1 MKKYISVMLAVA
13 ILLSLCVIPAYADS
27 HWAEEYAKSL
37 IEKGIVSGYEDGSL
51 KLDNTITRAEFVK
64 ILNKSRNLTSKETV
78 NFPDVSQDKWY
89 YEEMLIAKS
98 NGYITGDENGNANPE
113 QNITRAESSV
123 ILARIL
129 ELDTT
134 DLNSDLTDI
143 NEIPDWAKGS
153 IVALVKKGI
162 IKGYED
168 GSFKADNTLTRG
180 EGFTL
185 IYNISPKQPETPKE
199 PEKENETSTQ
209 SGGSSVSVSTRPSG
223 GGSSGGGG
231 GGGSSGIII
240 PAVADVPKLKYN
252 EDEGI
257 YTLAWGKALGAKDY
271 NIKISLAGED
281 DYIINNYKDTSI
293 DLYSH
298 FSMMAKNRTNAEEI
312 FYVSVMANGLIG
324 YKNSAYSN
332 SIDMTANFESLDA
345 PVISEKNGV
354 AGGKHRVIV
363 SWSDVSNNN
372 GYNVEIVK
380 SDNTKLT
387 LDTDYTYDTL
397 NNKVVIPDTSV
408 CDVDTKIYV
417 TAISSDKLL
426 YKDSLPAEILVP
438 TGSSGEQIQNGSEE
452 YPWIITSGEQLAKIG
467 DGVSGYDAD
476 DHYVITRNI
485 TVTKPIGSKVTY
497 SSGHI
502 TDIPFSGTITGKLN
516 GTDYKP
522 TIILNIGND
531 TAPYESDSIC
541 VGFVNYLDTN
551 GEIKNIKFEGAVN
564 VTFKDGL
571 SNLTDRSG
579 VAAIAGYSQGK
590 ITDCTNNATVIG
602 PYLTSGIASYVKST
616 TIAGCANLGN
626 ITGTTY
632 VGGITSNGT
641 CTITNSYNKGNIT
654 GTTYVGGICAS
665 TNNSTITS
673 CANYGKITATSSNGA
688 GLVAWSSGNYKLD
701 ISKCFNAGD
710 IYVKKGAAAGLF
722 SATLR
727 TQSSTPQNFKF
738 TFTDCYNTGKL
749 YDLNE
754 DEMADPAFTHTIGR
768 SNYEVAYEL
777 VRVYSSEPL
786 ANFTKDAS
794 SKVYSKYEDVYYMGT
809 WNGTDT
815 LTLGT
820 SVNELEL
827 NTLFEND
834 TWATDESADYK
845 YPQIIGNLHKK
856 EEEVIPA
863 LKTFSASS
871 VLNGANYDVIYEWS
885 LPEGVKALS
894 IKIVNNTD
902 IEDVSGGYI
911 VLDHEGANKTG
922 YTISE
927 LKPNCYYEIFIK
939 LEFLDENISD
949 SSENYEY
956 LIPII

>member
-1 MKKYISVMLAVA
+1 MRKYISTILTVA
-13 ILLSLCVIPAYADS
+13 IMLSLCVMPVSADS

-51 KLDNTITRAEFVK
+51 KLDNSVTRAEFVK
-64 ILNKSRNLTSKETV
+64 MLNKSRNLTTKETV
-78 NFPDVSQDKWY
+78 NFPDVSEDKWY
-89 YEEMLIAKS
+89 YEDMLIAKG
-98 NGYITGDENGNANPE
+98 NGYITGDDNGNANPE
-113 QNITRAESSV
+113 KNITRAESSV

-129 ELDTT
+129 GLDTT
-134 DLNSDLTDI
+134 DSTSDLTDI
-143 NEIPDWAKGS
+143 NKIPDWAKGS
-153 IVALVKKGI
+153 IIALVKKGI

-180 EGFTL
+180 ESFTL
-185 IYNISPKQPETPKE
+185 IYNISQQQPEAPKE
-199 PEKENETSTQ
+199 AEKENETSAQ
-209 SGGSSVSVSTRPSG
+209 SSSSVSVSTRPSG

-231 GGGSSGIII
+231 GGSSNIII
-240 PAVADVPKLKYN
+240 PTTADVPKLKYN
-252 EDEGI
+252 EDEGKYI
-257 YTLAWGKALGAKDY
+257 LAWSSVFGASSY
-271 NIKISLAGED
+271 NIKISLAGESD
-281 DYIINNYKDTSI
+281 FVINNYNGTSI
-293 DLYSH
+293 DLYTYFASI
-298 FSMMAKNRTNAEEI
+298 AENRTNAEEI
-312 FYVSVMANGLIG
+312 FSVCVMANGRVG
-324 YKNSAYSN
+324 FHNSDYSK
-332 SIDMTANFESLDA
+332 SIDMMANFESLDT
-345 PVISEKNGV
+345 PLVSEKNGV
-354 AGGKHRVIV
+354 AGGKHRVIAT
-363 SWSDVSNNN
+363 WNDVLNNN
-372 GYNVEIVK
+372 GYKVEIIK
-380 SDNTKLT
+380 SDNTKLIP
-387 LDTDYTYDTL
+387 DTDYTYDAL

-408 CDVDTKIYV
+408 CDSDTKIYI

-426 YKDSLPAEILVP
+426 YKNSLPAEVQVP
-438 TGSSGEQIQNGSEE
+438 VGTEGETVQDGTKD
-452 YPWIITSGEQLAKIG
+452 YPWIITSGEQLEKIG

-522 TIILNIGND
+522 TITLNIGND
-531 TAPYESDSIC
+531 ITPYESDSVC

-551 GEIKNIKFEGAVN
+551 GEISNLIFDGTVN

-590 ITDCTNNATVIG
+590 ITNCINKADVKA
-602 PYLTSGIASYVKST
+602 PYLASGIASYLKSAK
-616 TIAGCANLGN
+616 IDNCVNSGN
-626 ITGTTY
+626 IEGTSY
-632 VGGITSNGT
+632 VGGISSNGAIT
-641 CTITNSYNKGNIT
+641 LTNSYNTGNVT
-654 GTTYVGGICAS
+654 GTTYVGGICAG

-701 ISKCFNAGD
+701 VSKCFNAGD

-722 SATLR
+722 AATLR
-727 TQSSTPQNFKF
+727 TQTSTPQTYKF
-738 TFTDCYNTGKL
+738 TFTDCYNSGKL
-749 YDLNE
+749 YDLNG
-754 DEMADPAFTHTIGR
+754 DEMVGSAFTHTIGR

-794 SKVYSKYEDVYYMGT
+794 SKIHSKYEDVYYMGT

-834 TWATDESADYK
+834 TWTVDESADYK

-871 VLNGANYDVIYEWS
+871 VLNGENYDVKYEWS
-885 LPEGVKALS
+885 LPEGVKTLS

-922 YTISE
+922 FTISE

>member
-1 MKKYISVMLAVA
+1 MRKYISTILTVA
-13 ILLSLCVIPAYADS
+13 IILSLCVIPVSADS

-37 IEKGIVSGYEDGSL
+37 IEKGIVSGYEDGTL
-51 KLDNTITRAEFVK
+51 KLDNTISRAEFIK
-64 ILNKSRNLTSKETV
+64 IINKSRGLTSKSDI
-78 NFPDVSQDKWY
+78 NFPDVSEDKWY
-89 YEEMLIAKS
+89 YEDMLIAKG
-98 NGYITGDENGNANPE
+98 NGYITGDDNGNANPE
-113 QNITRAESSV
+113 KNITRAESSV

-129 ELDTT
+129 GLDTT

-153 IVALVKKGI
+153 VSALLKAGI
-162 IKGYED
+162 LSGYSD
-168 GSFKADNTLTRG
+168 GSFKADNPLTRG
-180 EGFTL
+180 EGFTV
-185 IYNISPKQPETPKE
+185 IYNTTYNKPQI
-199 PEKENETSTQ
+199 PEKEENVS
-209 SGGSSVSVSTRPSG
+209 SGTGVSVSTRPSG

-231 GGGSSGIII
+231 GGSSNIII
-240 PAVADVPKLKYN
+240 PTTADVPKLKYN
-252 EDEGI
+252 EDEGKYI
-257 YTLAWGKALGAKDY
+257 LAWSSVFGASSY
-271 NIKISLAGED
+271 NIKISLAGESD
-281 DYIINNYKDTSI
+281 FVINNYNGTSI
-293 DLYSH
+293 DLYTYFTSI
-298 FSMMAKNRTNAEEI
+298 AQNRTNAEEI
-312 FYVSVMANGLIG
+312 FSVCVMANGRVG
-324 YKNSAYSN
+324 FHNSDYSK
-332 SIDMTANFESLDA
+332 SIDMMANFESLET
-345 PVISEKNGV
+345 PVLKEKNGV
-354 AGGKHRVIV
+354 AGGKHRVIAT
-363 SWSDVSNNN
+363 WNDVSNNN

-408 CDVDTKIYV
+408 CDADTKIYV

-632 VGGITSNGT
+632 VGGITSNGA
-641 CTITNSYNKGNIT
+641 CTIENSYNKGNIT
-654 GTTYVGGICAS
+654 GTAYVGGICAS

-701 ISKCFNAGD
+701 VSKCFNAGD

-727 TQSSTPQNFKF
+727 TQTSTPQTYKF
-738 TFTDCYNTGKL
+738 TFTDCYNSGKL
-749 YDLNE
+749 YDLNG

-845 YPQIIGNLHKK
+845 YPQILGNLHKK